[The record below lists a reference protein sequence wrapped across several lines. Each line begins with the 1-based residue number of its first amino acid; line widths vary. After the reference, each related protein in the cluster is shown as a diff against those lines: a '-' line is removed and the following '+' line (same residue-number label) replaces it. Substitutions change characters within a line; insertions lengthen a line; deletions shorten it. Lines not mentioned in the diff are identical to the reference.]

1 VTVPAKRRGGL
12 RSPAGGRPK
21 LPGGPG
27 HKVLVTIPQWAMP
40 AIEAQAARMGQPLAA
55 ACRAWVLSAA
65 LGISVDDPAAT
76 SDR

>member
-1 VTVPAKRRGGL
+1 
-12 RSPAGGRPK
+12 
-21 LPGGPG
+21 
-27 HKVLVTIPQWAMP
+27 VLVTIPQWAMP